1 MHPLTGS
8 IKRYDWGSPDAI
20 PAILGIHPD
29 GRPLAEY
36 WLGAH
41 PSDPATIDGH
51 LRLDE
56 AIKQHPCL
64 VGDVSAFGDN
74 RVGELCDVVD
84 ANPGCFSNLFNG

>member
-64 VGDVSAFGDN
+64 VGDSARLEFG
-74 RVGELCDVVD
+74 GHLPYLMKLLS
-84 ANPGCFSNLFNG
+84 A